1 MNLFMNSRARPLRV
15 TTLVL
20 SALSCLVLL
29 PLWCVVLVMLL
40 ALEVLF
46 LFRAKTRDAVRGGA
60 RPDTGKT
67 TLIVLNWNGRPL
79 LEKNLPS
86 ICAAASHDGGA
97 HEVLLVDNGSQD
109 DSVEWVRGNVPGVKI
124 LDLGRN
130 LQFARANNVAAE
142 RATTDI
148 VVFLNNDVRV
158 EQDFIRPLLDGFRE
172 PDTFAVA
179 CRTHLVT
186 ASGPET
192 DVSRTVALWQ
202 HGRWSPS
209 HEPLTS
215 TQAEQPL
222 LPIAWACGGMCAMD
236 RRKFLDLGG
245 FDPLFSPFY
254 YEDFDL
260 SYQAWKRGWRV
271 LLTPASRVHHDHQ
284 GSIGRLPTR
293 YVSTVIQRNAILI
306 IWKGISDLKMLAQH
320 LVWCPAIVL
329 RAVEQLGFGHAA
341 WAFAGA
347 VIRLPVVL
355 QRRWSTSTWR
365 ARTDSEVQRI
375 MAGGPAAPCAGDRP

>member
-1 MNLFMNSRARPLRV
+1 MNGHARSLRV
-15 TTLVL
+15 TTLAL
-20 SALSCLVLL
+20 SALLCLVLL
-29 PLWCVVLVMLL
+29 PLWCVVLVTLL
-40 ALEVLF
+40 ALETLL
-46 LFRAKTRDAVRGGA
+46 LFRTKNRHSLLEGA

-79 LEKNLPS
+79 LERNLPS
-86 ICAAASHDGGA
+86 ICAAASHGGGA

-109 DSVEWVRGNVPGVKI
+109 DSVAWVRANLPSVKI

-130 LQFARANNVAAE
+130 FQFARANNVAAE
-142 RATTDI
+142 KAATDI
-148 VVFLNNDVRV
+148 VIFLNNDVRV

-172 PDTFAVA
+172 PDAFAVA
-179 CRTHLVT
+179 CRTHLTT
-186 ASGPET
+186 ATGAES

-209 HEPLTS
+209 HEPLTPA
-215 TQAEQPL
+215 QAEQSL
-222 LPIAWACGGMCAMD
+222 LPTAWACGGMCAVD
-236 RRKFLDLGG
+236 RRKFLNLGG

-271 LLTPASRVHHDHQ
+271 LLGPASLVHHDHQ
-284 GSIGRLPTR
+284 GSIGRLSPR
-293 YVSTVIQRNAILI
+293 FVSTVIQRNALLSV
-306 IWKGISDLKMLAQH
+306 WKSISDLKMLAQH
-320 LVWCPAIVL
+320 FVWWPAIVL
-329 RAVEQLGFGHAA
+329 RAVEQLGLLHAA

-365 ARTDSEVQRI
+365 ARTDSEIQRI
-375 MAGGPAAPCAGDRP
+375 LAGGPPATRAGDGP